1 MYNNFDFLEN
11 IFEEGFN
18 LAINMEKNIF
28 SNYEAAGSYATKFLE
43 KLVDKIY
50 FEAEGKEFEKHIKL
64 ANKIEKLSIFEI
76 IPYNIK
82 TDLHNLRKIRNDGVH
97 NKYDIDN
104 ILMLDKGL
112 FYISIWFYEKFGNDS
127 NFEKPKYV
135 IPYELDDEDSGF
147 DGAQENI
154 ESIISNTI
162 SREFDKYFNSQSV
175 VGDINDDIKP
185 YLDDFPE
192 YGFHKLNGSY
202 LLGELSKLNIHSKE
216 AVADSVDSSDFKK
229 YMHIETDIQNDFISV
244 LKEANSKDSAQL
256 VLLSGS
262 VGDGKSHL
270 FSYLENSEYSELINS
285 FEVIGDATESRDPQ
299 LSAIDNL
306 HNILIDFNDENINN
320 PNKKRKMVVGIN
332 LGILNAFMDD
342 NQVKKDFTKLLTL
355 LNGMNIFNSENI
367 TLNNNGFVSM
377 VNFADYQLFELYEDK
392 VESRYISAILN
403 RITLKDKSNPFYV
416 AYKTDIQNGY
426 WSPIIFNFELLM
438 NDDVKYTVIQ
448 ILIKYI
454 LINKKFLS
462 TRELLNFIYDII
474 VYQEDVGEYDQEKLS
489 DYVEMLLPCL
499 IYKTVNKSEL
509 LAILSKNTPF
519 DIRNEFI
526 DNYLISLNTLDLD
539 YVFDK
544 YFDKSDELDKFVH
557 FISTD
562 YYENL
567 TKKEKE
573 DFASNLIYFAPFFG
587 NSNFKENV
595 VNSVYSEFIED
606 LYYYNFNQGSL
617 HNLFRKLRKAILAWK
632 GFSKSNWVII
642 DSLKD
647 FTISKELEID
657 FIRKSF
663 HFEGNKFKSTIIFN
677 CVVVGDECN
686 VECNGNC
693 IQDIRKC
700 IPLEID
706 YFLYESIFK
715 LNHGYRPNKKEK
727 DSLYNFE
734 NFIGNLVD
742 KINNRKLLIIFNDES
757 KTFWFKKS
765 SNGYSFEEDY

>member
-342 NQVKKDFTKLLTL
+342 K
-355 LNGMNIFNSENI
+355 
-367 TLNNNGFVSM
+367 
-377 VNFADYQLFELYEDK
+377 
-392 VESRYISAILN
+392 R
-403 RITLKDKSNPFYV
+403 
-416 AYKTDIQNGY
+416 
-426 WSPIIFNFELLM
+426 
-438 NDDVKYTVIQ
+438 
-448 ILIKYI
+448 
-454 LINKKFLS
+454 
-462 TRELLNFIYDII
+462 
-474 VYQEDVGEYDQEKLS
+474 
-489 DYVEMLLPCL
+489 
-499 IYKTVNKSEL
+499 
-509 LAILSKNTPF
+509 
-519 DIRNEFI
+519 
-526 DNYLISLNTLDLD
+526 
-539 YVFDK
+539 
-544 YFDKSDELDKFVH
+544 
-557 FISTD
+557 
-562 YYENL
+562 
-567 TKKEKE
+567 
-573 DFASNLIYFAPFFG
+573 
-587 NSNFKENV
+587 
-595 VNSVYSEFIED
+595 
-606 LYYYNFNQGSL
+606 
-617 HNLFRKLRKAILAWK
+617 
-632 GFSKSNWVII
+632 
-642 DSLKD
+642 
-647 FTISKELEID
+647 
-657 FIRKSF
+657 F
-663 HFEGNKFKSTIIFN
+663 H
-677 CVVVGDECN
+677 
-686 VECNGNC
+686 
-693 IQDIRKC
+693 
-700 IPLEID
+700 
-706 YFLYESIFK
+706 
-715 LNHGYRPNKKEK
+715 
-727 DSLYNFE
+727 
-734 NFIGNLVD
+734 
-742 KINNRKLLIIFNDES
+742 
-757 KTFWFKKS
+757 
-765 SNGYSFEEDY
+765 